1 MREMIENNRYLFLDL
16 LHFAIIIT
24 DSHSSILFANRYAE
38 MLLGYERKEIEG
50 QRLRIFF
57 FEEDLVYLLPN
68 IIYLTLY
75 KNGFEGE
82 ILLKQKGGKK
92 VFVNLFSSSFKEGG
106 DTFLIFSFQ
115 EIQRLK
121 RLEHERLGMSHWAT
135 IGVMVE
141 EIAHQIRNPI
151 ASIGGYAK
159 RLINRLPSSA
169 KNRFYLDQIIHESNR
184 LETMLRRIE
193 EVILIPMPVI
203 KKENVK
209 EVIDEA
215 VNMFSKK
222 TQELDVS
229 IHLETGSLK
238 GDEYFF
244 IDRTLI
250 IKSIIYILENSLD
263 AIIPIKGNEKRT
275 IINLSV
281 FQEDE
286 NIKLSISDRGEGISK
301 KNMCKIF
308 EPFFSTRPEKIG
320 LGLTFTKKVIEEHK
334 GTIKISSRLKR
345 GTTVIISIPIDRRRA
360 IRRKLIL

>member
-1 MREMIENNRYLFLDL
+1 
-16 LHFAIIIT
+16 
-24 DSHSSILFANRYAE
+24 
-38 MLLGYERKEIEG
+38 
-50 QRLRIFF
+50 
-57 FEEDLVYLLPN
+57 
-68 IIYLTLY
+68 
-75 KNGFEGE
+75 
-82 ILLKQKGGKK
+82 
-92 VFVNLFSSSFKEGG
+92 
-106 DTFLIFSFQ
+106 
-115 EIQRLK
+115 
-121 RLEHERLGMSHWAT
+121 MSHWAT

-151 ASIGGYAK
+151 ASIGGYVK